1 MKNLLK
7 GYSCLEKNSMVHDLS
22 VPCNRKILEL
32 KEDYARLIHGPYI
45 NTNKLSNGMR
55 VFATFDV
62 H

>member
-32 KEDYARLIHGPYI
+32 KEDYARLIHGPIYQYQE
-45 NTNKLSNGMR
+45 
-55 VFATFDV
+55 VE
-62 H
+62 